1 MGVSTGFAVES
12 HIINDIAICI
22 VAAWGLGLL
31 AQIFKQ
37 PLVLAYLVAGYA
49 VGPMGKGWIQQN
61 SIEAISE
68 MGLILLLFMI
78 GLEIDLKKILGA
90 GRLILVTSAIQI
102 GGGCLLGWLFFASC
116 RGWLGI
122 GALDVVYLS
131 VAMALSSTVIIVKI
145 LYDLRELDTL
155 AGRLTLGVLVSQDLF
170 AIFFLAVQPT
180 LQNPSLS
187 PLLNSFGRVGLLMTV
202 SFLASRYL
210 LPSLFRAVAR
220 LPELVLV
227 GALAWCFLVSGLA
240 SKLDLSREM
249 GALIAGVSISTF
261 PYTLDVAA
269 KVTSLRDFF
278 VTLFFVGLGMTIP
291 APTASC
297 LGWSAVTALFVI
309 ASRLLTVFPTLY
321 SMRMGHRLSLL
332 TSIQL
337 SQVSEFSLV
346 ILALGL
352 HAGHVGPQTGAIVA
366 YTFVLLAVAS
376 TYAITRPGPLLA
388 FASRVLKSAGLPDRD
403 AENPREISTLEA
415 HHDIYWLGFFW
426 TASSLLEEIGRHK
439 PAWLPRLA
447 IIDFNPEVHAKLKS
461 RGIHAIY
468 GDISRR
474 ETLAHAGLGHA
485 KIILCTLPNM
495 VLKGTDNLRLLQ
507 QLREINP
514 TAQIIV
520 HAETLPEAPKLYAA
534 GASYVTLPR
543 LLEADDLCE
552 ALEAASN
559 GQLSGMRTLQ
569 ESELEKRNEV
579 IS

>member
-1 MGVSTGFAVES
+1 MES

-31 AQIFKQ
+31 AQILKQ

-49 VGPMGKGWIQQN
+49 VGPMGRGLIKQN

-90 GRLILVTSAIQI
+90 GRLILLTSAIQI
-102 GGGCLLGWLFFASC
+102 GGGCLLGWAFFASL
-116 RGWLGI
+116 RGPLGL

-170 AIFFLAVQPT
+170 AIFFLAIQ
-180 LQNPSLS
+180 PSLQTPS
-187 PLLNSFGRVGLLMTV
+187 LTPLLSSFGRVALLMTV
-202 SFLASRYL
+202 AFLASRYL

-227 GALAWCFLVSGLA
+227 GALAWCFLVSGFA
-240 SKLDLSREM
+240 SRLDLSREM

-291 APTASC
+291 SPNAAC
-297 LGWSAVTALFVI
+297 LGWALATAGFVV
-309 ASRLLTVFPTLY
+309 ASRFLTVFPTLY
-321 SMRMGHRLSLL
+321 HLRMGHRLSLL
-332 TSIQL
+332 ASLQL

-346 ILALGL
+346 ILALGFKS
-352 HAGHVGPQTGAIVA
+352 GHIGSPTAAIVA
-366 YTFVLLAVAS
+366 YTFVVLAVAS
-376 TYAITRPGPLLA
+376 SYAITRPGPLLA
-388 FASRVLKSAGLPDRD
+388 LASRGLKFIGLPDRD
-403 AENPREISTLEA
+403 AENPEPAGEQA
-415 HHDIYWLGFFW
+415 APKDIYWLGFFW
-426 TASSLLEEIGRHK
+426 AASSLLEEISRHQ
-439 PAWLPRLA
+439 PNWISRLA
-447 IIDFNPEVHAKLKS
+447 IVDFNPEVHAKLKA
-461 RGIHAIY
+461 RGIRAIY

-474 ETLAHAGLGHA
+474 ETLAHAGLEHA

-495 VLKGTDNLRLLQ
+495 VLKGTDNLRLLL

-520 HAETLPEAPKLYAA
+520 HAETLADAPKLYAA

-543 LLEADDLCE
+543 LLEADDLRE
-552 ALEAASN
+552 ALDAAAS
-559 GQLSGMRTLQ
+559 GRLKQKRALQ
-569 ESELEKRNEV
+569 ANELAGREEV
-579 IS
+579 IP

>member
-1 MGVSTGFAVES
+1 MDS

-31 AQIFKQ
+31 AQVFKQ

-49 VGPMGKGWIQQN
+49 IGPMGRGLIHHS

-90 GRLILVTSAIQI
+90 GRLILLTSAVQI
-102 GGGCLLGWLFFASC
+102 GGGCLLGWAFFAALK
-116 RGWLGI
+116 GPMGL
-122 GALDVVYLS
+122 GALDIVYLA

-170 AIFFLAVQPT
+170 AIFFLAVQPS
-180 LQNPSLS
+180 LQTPSLA
-187 PLLNSFGRVGLLMTV
+187 PLASSFARVAALMAAA
-202 SFLASRYL
+202 FLASRYV
-210 LPSLFRAVAR
+210 LPSIFRAVAR

-240 SKLDLSREM
+240 AKLDLSREM
-249 GALIAGVSISTF
+249 GALIAGVTLSTF

-291 APTASC
+291 QPNASC
-297 LGWSAVTALFVI
+297 LGWALATAIFVV
-309 ASRLLTVFPTLY
+309 ASRFLTVLPSLY
-321 SMRMGHRLSLL
+321 GMRMGHRLSLL
-332 TSIQL
+332 CSLQL
-337 SQVSEFSLV
+337 GQVSEFSLV
-346 ILALGL
+346 ILALG
-352 HAGHVGPQTGAIVA
+352 AKSGHVGGQTSAIVA

-376 TYAITRPGPLLA
+376 SYAITQPAPVLNFG
-388 FASRVLKSAGLPDRD
+388 SRILKTLGFKDRD
-403 AENPREISTLEA
+403 AENPTPEA
-415 HHDIYWLGFFW
+415 AAENPRDIYWLGFFW
-426 TASSLLEEIGRHK
+426 TASSLLEELARRQ
-439 PAWLPRLA
+439 PAFLRRLA
-447 IIDFNPEVHAKLKS
+447 VIDFNPVVHSKLKA
-461 RGIHAIY
+461 RGVQAIY

-474 ETLAHAGLGHA
+474 ETLAHAGLEHA
-485 KIILCTLPNM
+485 RIILCSLPNM

-507 QLREINP
+507 QLRAINP
-514 TAQIIV
+514 DAQIIV
-520 HAETLPEAPKLYAA
+520 HAETIAEVPRLYAA

-543 LLEADDLCE
+543 LLEAEDLCD
-552 ALEAASN
+552 ALDAAAN
-559 GQLSGMRTLQ
+559 GRLPHKRQLQS
-569 ESELEKRNEV
+569 EELENRSEV
-579 IS
+579 IA